1 MLDFPVKTNLRR
13 RLGRSWRFPVVPF
26 FQAAPLAI
34 VLCVFLLL
42 PMGVLLV
49 VSFFDYD
56 SVQIIPAF
64 QFTNYADV
72 LGSAVTWRTYL
83 NTLRFTVIV
92 WAVTVVLGF
101 TVAYVLAFEIRSR
114 ATQMVLFLVC
124 TVPFLTSNII
134 RMISWIPF
142 LGREGLLNSALL
154 RLGVIHQPLE
164 FLLFSDFAVVLAYTH
179 LYALFMV
186 TPIFNTM
193 MRIDRRLLEAALDN
207 GAGWWRTLSTV
218 VLPLSKSG
226 IAIGSIFVVTMVMG
240 DFVTVRLMSGGQSA
254 SVGLMISSQISSL
267 QYPAACANAVVLLA
281 IVLMMIA
288 AMLRIVDIRKEL

>member
-1 MLDFPVKTNLRR
+1 MVPKVRQDLAPVLQAMP
-13 RLGRSWRFPVVPF
+13 LGV
-26 FQAAPLAI
+26 
-34 VLCVFLLL
+34 VLCIFLLV
-42 PMGVLLV
+42 PMCLLVV

-64 QFTNYADV
+64 QFTNYSDV

-83 NTLRFTVIV
+83 NTLRYTVIV
-92 WAVTVVLGF
+92 WSVTVVLGF

-114 ATQMVLFLVC
+114 TTQMVLFLVC

-142 LGREGLLNSALL
+142 LGREGMLNGTLLK
-154 RLGVIHQPLE
+154 LGLIHQPLE

-193 MRIDRRLLEAALDN
+193 MRIDRRLLEAALDG
-207 GAGWWRTLSTV
+207 GAGWWSTV
-218 VLPLSKSG
+218 VHVIIPLSKSG

-254 SVGLMISSQISSL
+254 SVGLMISNQISSL

-281 IVLMMIA
+281 IVLMMITA
-288 AMLRIVDIRKEL
+288 ILRIVDIRKEL